1 MTRRH
6 YKNEG
11 IIKLL
16 VVLAGIIAL
25 VMTLLAI
32 PGLAYYGPSWGYY
45 HPYWYY
51 GAYFIIWLIVG
62 LVISILTIMCG
73 LRRESK
79 RGGEILPWHWLTFLI
94 LAILII
100 IFTGNIIACVLLI
113 IAFLIALI
121 EDL

>member
-1 MTRRH
+1 MVRKH

-16 VVLAGIIAL
+16 VVLGGIIGFLTAFFSL
-25 VMTLLAI
+25 FS
-32 PGLAYYGPSWGYY
+32 LAYIPSYWNPHWYSGY
-45 HPYWYY
+45 W
-51 GAYFIIWLIVG
+51 IIYSVIGMIVG
-62 LVISILTIMCG
+62 IFTILCG
-73 LRRESK
+73 MRKQSK
-79 RGGEILPWHWLTFLI
+79 KGGEILPFHWLTFLI

-100 IFTGNIIACVLLI
+100 IFNGGLIACILLI

>member
-25 VMTLLAI
+25 VTILFGIL
-32 PGLAYYGPSWGYY
+32 GLGYYGYY
-45 HPYWYY
+45 APNWYY
-51 GAYFIIWLIVG
+51 GYGITYYIIWLVVG

-73 LRRESK
+73 MRRESK
-79 RGGEILPWHWLTFLI
+79 HGGEILPWHWLTFLI

-100 IFTGNIIACVLLI
+100 IFGGGIIACILLI
-113 IAFLIALI
+113 IAFLVALI